1 MSFLHSPPSTPPS
14 DFPAEPA
21 ISYTFP
27 LDAWQQ
33 HGVVA
38 IHKGQN
44 ILVTA
49 KTGSGKTLLAE
60 YQIAFCIAKGER
72 VFYTTP
78 IKSLSN
84 QKYMDL
90 KHLFP
95 AASVG
100 LLTGDMKVN
109 PDAQIVVMT
118 TEIFRNLLF
127 KESTSTST
135 VGTAGHLTLTG
146 LGAVV
151 FDEVHYIN
159 DVDRGHVWEES
170 LILLPPT
177 TRAVLLSATMRDAE
191 AFGAW
196 FGEIHK
202 HPVVLLQT
210 THRVVP
216 LVHAICVPEDPRFFV
231 PYKTGSRE
239 GEALP
244 TPGPAREAPFDAAV
258 YMDYLKA
265 RKADYEGAKAWAHK
279 VAAAQAAGDSAGG
292 LSGKV
297 KLHAFPHLLNKTVEQ
312 LKARG
317 LAPALFFTFS
327 RKKCEEYADLV
338 SHSLVTGSEIG
349 EIKRQIAFHLAPHRA
364 VLEPLAQYHQ
374 VLKLLERG
382 VAFHHSGLLP
392 LLKEIVELLFGR
404 GFLKVLFCTETFAV
418 GLNMPARTV
427 VFLDLVKPTEH
438 GPRPLTTEEYIQMA
452 GRAGRRGKDTEG
464 LVLYLPS
471 REPVG
476 LGDLRGILG
485 GGLAV
490 LRSRMA
496 FHYDFILK
504 ALHKRPDLAATL
516 LDNSYGTVQRRA
528 RKALVDAQIAVL
540 TERVAALGVGDE
552 HRALVA
558 EGEGLQREVATTRRG
573 PHKKATE
580 ALAAWSATNGAA
592 FAAAKALLDREKA
605 LWREREDFVVESE
618 GYAAENDSRRF
629 EPVLQALE
637 DGGYVSSGSGWSL
650 TPLGILATECNEA
663 NPLLFSYLYESGL
676 LKGARVEEI
685 VGVVAAF
692 IGDKEACEKSK
703 APKDLV
709 VSRLVQDVLYT
720 IGDWAEESAD
730 RDYGFGVRS
739 PNEYWQIT
747 TLWVEIASRWL
758 ADVPAAQLCFDYE
771 LMEGNLMKG
780 LLKIANLVR
789 EWKAMAT
796 VRADV
801 EMLATLDG
809 VESRLLKGVAV
820 PESLY
825 LRL

>member
-1 MSFLHSPPSTPPS
+1 MSFLHIPPSTPPS

-21 ISYTFP
+21 ISYSFP

-60 YQIAFCIAKGER
+60 YQIAFCLAKGER

-100 LLTGDMKVN
+100 LLTGDMKVK

-135 VGTAGHLTLTG
+135 VGTAGQLTLTG

-191 AFGAW
+191 AFGSW
-196 FGEIHK
+196 FGDIHK

-216 LVHAICVPEDPRFFV
+216 LIHGICVPEDPRFFV
-231 PYKTGSRE
+231 PYKTGTRE
-239 GEALP
+239 GEA
-244 TPGPAREAPFDAAV
+244 PFDSAV
-258 YMDYLKA
+258 YIDYLKA
-265 RKADYEGAKAWAHK
+265 RKADVEGAKAWSHK
-279 VAAAQAAGDSAGG
+279 VAAAQAAGESAGG

-297 KLHAFPHLLNKTVEQ
+297 RLHAFPHLLNKTVEQ

-317 LAPALFFTFS
+317 LTPALFFTFS

-349 EIKRQIAFHLAPHRA
+349 EIKRQVAFHLAPHRA

-374 VLKLLERG
+374 IMKLLERG

-427 VFLDLVKPTEH
+427 VFTDLVKPTEH

-452 GRAGRRGKDTEG
+452 GRAGRRGKDKEG

-471 REPVG
+471 RAPLDIGE
-476 LGDLRGILG
+476 LRGVLG

-496 FHYDFILK
+496 FHYDFVLK
-504 ALHKRPDLAATL
+504 ALHKRSDLAATL

-528 RKALVDAQIAVL
+528 RKTIVDARIAVL
-540 TERVAALGVGDE
+540 TERVTALGLTDE

-558 EGEGLQREVATTRRG
+558 EGERLRTEVATTRRG

-580 ALAAWSATNGAA
+580 ALAAWTETNGTA
-592 FAAAKALLDREKA
+592 FGAAKALLDTEKA
-605 LWREREDFVVESE
+605 LRREREDFVVESE

-629 EPVLQALE
+629 EPVLRALE
-637 DGGYVSSGSGWSL
+637 DGGYATEEGGGWSL
-650 TPLGILATECNEA
+650 TPLGVLATECNEA

-692 IGDKEACEKSK
+692 VVDKEACEKSK
-703 APKDLV
+703 LPKDLAA
-709 VSRLVQDVLYT
+709 SRLVQDVLYT
-720 IGDWAEESAD
+720 ICDWSQESAD
-730 RDYGFGVRS
+730 CGYGFGVRS
-739 PNEYWQIT
+739 SEDYWQIT
-747 TLWVEIASRWL
+747 TLWVEIATRWL
-758 ADVPAAQLCFDYE
+758 QEVPAAQLCFDYG

-809 VESRLLKGVAV
+809 VESLLLKGVAV